1 MTVAVL
7 VNAHA
12 LNSAQNIVCS
22 GIQDALEQ
30 EKTQGPEIDL
40 SLITVDDTNTF
51 SVEESIRDIFMNEKL
66 PDIIMC
72 LNELS
77 TTCVYQA
84 VVDYNCVGEV
94 AILGYY
100 DTDTI
105 LKAIERNVINATI
118 SIDTEQMGAFCVD
131 ALREYYR
138 YGYTSQYFTADV
150 TIIDQNN
157 VGEYLEEQE
166 EAE

>member
-1 MTVAVL
+1 M
-7 VNAHA
+7 
-12 LNSAQNIVCS
+12 
-22 GIQDALEQ
+22 
-30 EKTQGPEIDL
+30 EK
-40 SLITVDDTNTF
+40 
-51 SVEESIRDIFMNEKL
+51 KL
-66 PDIIMC
+66 PDIIIC
-72 LNELS
+72 LNELN

-94 AILGYY
+94 SILGYY

-157 VGEYLEEQE
+157 VGEYLTEQE
-166 EAE
+166 ETE

>member
-1 MTVAVL
+1 MYKR
-7 VNAHA
+7 
-12 LNSAQNIVCS
+12 Q
-22 GIQDALEQ
+22 
-30 EKTQGPEIDL
+30 
-40 SLITVDDTNTF
+40 
-51 SVEESIRDIFMNEKL
+51 
-66 PDIIMC
+66 IIIC

-84 VVDYNCVGEV
+84 VVDYNCVGEI

-105 LKAIERNVINATI
+105 LKAIERNVITATI

-131 ALREYYR
+131 ALQEYYN

-150 TIIDQNN
+150 TVIDQSN
-157 VGEYLEEQE
+157 VEEYLGKQE

>member
-1 MTVAVL
+1 
-7 VNAHA
+7 
-12 LNSAQNIVCS
+12 
-22 GIQDALEQ
+22 
-30 EKTQGPEIDL
+30 
-40 SLITVDDTNTF
+40 
-51 SVEESIRDIFMNEKL
+51 MNEKL
-66 PDIIMC
+66 PDIIIC

-105 LKAIERNVINATI
+105 LKAIKRNVVNATI

-131 ALREYYR
+131 ALQEYYR
-138 YGYTSQYFTADV
+138 FGYTSQYFTADV

-157 VGEYLEEQE
+157 VGEYLQAQE
-166 EAE
+166 ATE

>member
-1 MTVAVL
+1 
-7 VNAHA
+7 
-12 LNSAQNIVCS
+12 
-22 GIQDALEQ
+22 
-30 EKTQGPEIDL
+30 
-40 SLITVDDTNTF
+40 
-51 SVEESIRDIFMNEKL
+51 MNESAGY
-66 PDIIMC
+66 IIC

-105 LKAIERNVINATI
+105 LKAIERNVVNATI

-131 ALREYYR
+131 ALQEYYR
-138 YGYTSQYFTADV
+138 FGYTSQYFTADV

-157 VGEYLEEQE
+157 VGEYLQAQE
-166 EAE
+166 ATE